1 MHGSVR
7 IEFDTR
13 VAATAHGFNFSNT
26 GNQFIYRIYGGAPD
40 LA

>member
-13 VAATAHGFNFSNT
+13 VAATAHGFNFSN
-26 GNQFIYRIYGGAPD
+26 NQFIYRIYGGAPD
-40 LA
+40 LD